1 MRSWCS
7 RLAAAARRGNAAA
20 RRRRSARNERS
31 SRCLGRPAA
40 PRGAARGRI
49 PQRTA
54 RGARRRRR
62 RRAAPGTA
70 CRGAGRAPWSR
81 SRLRH
86 WRRDR
91 GRQVDHR
98 DEGGCSMLTWGPS
111 PADAVGPRRSER
123 SGAQEKT
130 RTSTTFRPLEPESSA
145 STNSATW
152 AGRPLIREGGPGC
165 QSFTQG
171 GAGKSRGFSA
181 APLASCRA
189 LMYRGTGHC
198 EAPAGSRGNLA
209 QVARRRGGR
218 LRRCARNDGLA
229 RRHRICGRRRV
240 MQLGRATVLGGSG
253 CIGRHIVQRLAA
265 KGLVVAVVS
274 RHASDAGFLRPL
286 GDVGQIA
293 LIDAGLGDEA
303 RLAAALAGADA
314 VICSVGILYERG
326 RQSFEAVHVQG
337 PALLARLAQAAGVKR
352 FVHISA
358 LGADIHSPSAYARS
372 KAEGE
377 PAVRAGFPGATILQ
391 PSIEFGP
398 EDGFFHRFAVFA
410 LYLPALPLIGGGM
423 TRFQPVYVGDV
434 ADAAVAAL
442 DRHEA
447 PGRIYQLGGPRIY
460 TFKELMEL
468 MLREIRRRRALINIP
483 FALARFE
490 AFFLERLPGAI
501 LTRDQVKL
509 LERDNV
515 VAPGSPGLGDLG
527 ITPTAVELVLPT
539 YLEAYRRGGR
549 YADTR
554 TIVNGPSKG

>member
-1 MRSWCS
+1 
-7 RLAAAARRGNAAA
+7 
-20 RRRRSARNERS
+20 
-31 SRCLGRPAA
+31 
-40 PRGAARGRI
+40 
-49 PQRTA
+49 
-54 RGARRRRR
+54 
-62 RRAAPGTA
+62 
-70 CRGAGRAPWSR
+70 
-81 SRLRH
+81 
-86 WRRDR
+86 
-91 GRQVDHR
+91 
-98 DEGGCSMLTWGPS
+98 
-111 PADAVGPRRSER
+111 
-123 SGAQEKT
+123 
-130 RTSTTFRPLEPESSA
+130 
-145 STNSATW
+145 
-152 AGRPLIREGGPGC
+152 
-165 QSFTQG
+165 
-171 GAGKSRGFSA
+171 
-181 APLASCRA
+181 
-189 LMYRGTGHC
+189 
-198 EAPAGSRGNLA
+198 
-209 QVARRRGGR
+209 
-218 LRRCARNDGLA
+218 
-229 RRHRICGRRRV
+229 

-253 CIGRHIVQRLAA
+253 FIGRYIVQRLAA
-265 KGLVVAVVS
+265 KGTVVAVVS
-274 RHASDAGFLRPL
+274 RHAGDAGFLRPQ

-303 RLAAALAGADA
+303 RLAAAVAGADA

-326 RQSFEAVHVQG
+326 RQTFDAVHVQG

-358 LGADIHSPSAYARS
+358 LGADVDSPSAYARS

-377 PAVRAGFPGATILQ
+377 AAVRAGFPGATILR
-391 PSIEFGP
+391 PSIVFGP
-398 EDGFFHRFAVFA
+398 EDSFFNRFAVLA

-460 TFKELMEL
+460 TFK
-468 MLREIRRRRALINIP
+468 
-483 FALARFE
+483 

-554 TIVNGPSKG
+554 TILNGPSES